1 MLLEIWDCPEELQ
14 EEEEEDEEKE
24 EDKQTDQKKNEEL
37 CLLQNEM
44 HQMKE
49 ENKLL
54 RKAIDKTMKDHYN
67 LQVKLANFC
76 HPDHPK
82 DEKISL
88 SLGLSH
94 ELQDPKTNYRTTKRG
109 TEDLEL
115 SLQLQSHASL
125 LDGDDLGDQKGKKLK
140 NCIQLDSKQQRIDP
154 TNRKAR
160 VSVRVRC
167 QGPTIND
174 GCQWRKY
181 GQKVAKGNP
190 CPRAY
195 YRCTV
200 AQGCPVRKQVQRC
213 LEDMSILIT
222 TYEGTHNHPL
232 PVGATAMASTATDV
246 TNCMMLC
253 NNPHLS
259 TLYSPQQH
267 LIYHPWTSAMHQNY
281 DGDDDGSV
289 ASNKAVWNFSDC

>member
-14 EEEEEDEEKE
+14 EEEEKV
-24 EDKQTDQKKNEEL
+24 EDKQTDQKKNEE
-37 CLLQNEM
+37 M

-54 RKAIDKTMKDHYN
+54 KKAIEKTMKDHYN
-67 LQVKLANFC
+67 LQVKLANIC

-88 SLGLSH
+88 SLGLSP

-109 TEDLEL
+109 MEDLEL

-125 LDGDDLGDQKGKKLK
+125 LDGDDLGDQKGKRLK

-200 AQGCPVRKQVQRC
+200 AHGCPVRKQVQRC

-246 TNCMMLC
+246 TNRMMLC

-259 TLYSPQQH
+259 TTYAPQQH
-267 LIYHPWTSAMHQNY
+267 FSHHPWTTAMHQNY
-281 DGDDDGSV
+281 DGADDGFPCIKQSCLE
-289 ASNKAVWNFSDC
+289 FQ